1 MPASVLI
8 ADIVDIDGVY
18 TITIFDGAGNRNASN
33 LEFECP
39 HAAEGA
45 LFDEGFH
52 YDPATDNYTRRA

>member
-1 MPASVLI
+1 MPAVLI
-8 ADIVDIDGVY
+8 ADIVESGGVY
-18 TITIFDGAGNRNASN
+18 TITIFDGAGNRNPLSG
-33 LEFECP
+33 EFECP